1 MHINRVKGEAEKSG
15 YRPNCVSL
23 GALPIFKPLLTI
35 CQLFLG
41 TIPKKKKKAPI
52 NLWTQ
57 YRDKGQTTL
66 QLAQWPDP
74 NSKQFITVMSMAD
87 VDFPRGFL
95 YLLKSFS
102 QMP

>member
-1 MHINRVKGEAEKSG
+1 MHINRVKGEAAKSG

-23 GALPIFKPLLTI
+23 GALPIFKPLLII
-35 CQLFLG
+35 CQLFPG
-41 TIPKKKKKAPI
+41 TTPKKKKAPR

-66 QLAQWPDP
+66 QLAQWPDR

-87 VDFPRGFL
+87 VDFRRGFL